1 MAKTMKV
8 PIIMFEYFMPS
19 GKLSK
24 EELKST
30 NDFNEKIGKWWE
42 LTESNYTL
50 MVEVIQPYD
59 KSKYE
64 ISFYGPKEEDLLSA
78 GHDLIEICGMPPY
91 MSSSKKDL
99 LSRLVTPYKK
109 KLKGHLGPSKG
120 LKVIDA

>member
-30 NDFNEKIGKWWE
+30 NEFNEKIGKWWE
-42 LTESNYTL
+42 LAESKYEL
-50 MVEVIQPYD
+50 IVEIIKPD
-59 KSKYE
+59 GTPKYE

-99 LSRLVTPYKK
+99 ASQLVLPYGK
-109 KLKGHLGPSKG
+109 KLKGHLNPPKG
-120 LKVIDA
+120 LRVIDA